1 MPWIKILHIVALVCW
16 CGTLLYLPA
25 MIAQSARV
33 TSDAPAFAIDAP
45 FMPRFLYNSIATP
58 AALVAIISGTLLFL
72 LNNIVSSWLVLKLL
86 AVAVMIAAH
95 GACAL
100 LLVRLQ
106 KGHHGGVRP
115 MALVTS
121 MVAGLSML
129 AVVGLVL
136 AKPEL

>member
-1 MPWIKILHIVALVCW
+1 MPWIKILHIVALISW

-33 TSDAPAFAIDAP
+33 TPDAPAFAIDAP
-45 FMPRFLYNSIATP
+45 FMPRFLYNSVATP

-72 LNNIVSSWLVLKLL
+72 LNNIASSWLVLKLL

-95 GACAL
+95 VTCAL
-100 LLVRLQ
+100 LLTRLEN
-106 KGHHGGVRP
+106 GHHGGVGL

-121 MVAGLSML
+121 MMAGLSML
-129 AVVGLVL
+129 VAVGLVL
-136 AKPEL
+136 AKPDL